1 MHRYN
6 DVRNHLH
13 MERTPDDGLRERDTL
28 ASRNAARSTGYRLE
42 KTWTATVFL
51 LLFALICGC
60 SPSTQKIMPSP
71 RAENGTIDLREWSWK
86 EDGIASLDG
95 VWSFDWLESN
105 GENGA
110 NPDFTAST
118 IEVPGTW
125 DYEEMGNGAEL
136 REHGYGIYRLTIL
149 HRNELGMMAI
159 RLPNI
164 STAYELSID
173 GKPMMSRG
181 RADYRPDSTVPYQ
194 LPATVYFNAGND
206 RTELKLA
213 VANYDHRHG
222 GIRTSIVMG
231 NAEQIQKLQTRHA
244 TQELVILGALI
255 MIGFYHLGLYV
266 LRRKEIANLMFALLC
281 LFVGLRMGLIGAGF
295 IVQWIDTITWTL
307 SIRLEYI
314 SLVMACWAGVVYFQS
329 MYPLEIRRFW
339 SKLSGGCAALL
350 VLFVLVASPLQFSSW
365 LIAFQLYLLLFSA
378 RVLIGLVLSA
388 KRRREGA
395 TLALIGVAGLVATI
409 VNDILFYNGWARSID
424 LVPFGQLFLIVM
436 NSFII
441 SLRFSL
447 THEKAER
454 MSAQLIEWNNSL
466 EERIEE
472 RTEELQRSYMTLEEA
487 KTDLERMEKSRTQ
500 LISNISHDLRTPITL
515 LQGYL
520 EALRDD
526 VISEPAQRD
535 KTIRSMLTKVEG
547 LNSMIQD
554 LFELS
559 VLEARK
565 VELSIENVPLS
576 CWKERLI
583 EQYGLEMQSKGIRFF
598 CLIEDGAD
606 EETTAAIDMR
616 RMDRVFANL
625 LYNAI
630 RHTPEGGTIGITMAS
645 LRDKP
650 FVEIKV
656 ADSGLGIDQTDLP
669 HIFDR
674 FYRKSDSRNS
684 ASGGSGLGLSIVKE
698 IVELHG
704 GQIGAH
710 NSEEGGSVFRIL
722 VPVTVR

>member
-1 MHRYN
+1 M
-6 DVRNHLH
+6 
-13 MERTPDDGLRERDTL
+13 
-28 ASRNAARSTGYRLE
+28 ASRNAARSTGYGWGR
-42 KTWTATVFL
+42 TWIVMVFL
-51 LLFALICGC
+51 LLFALLSGC
-60 SPSTQKIMPSP
+60 SPSSQQSTPSP

-95 VWSFDWLESN
+95 EWSFEWLESSGDN
-105 GENGA
+105 GENP
-110 NPDFTAST
+110 NFTAST
-118 IEVPGTW
+118 IDVPGTW
-125 DYEEMGNGAEL
+125 DYEEMGNGSEL
-136 REHGYGIYRLTIL
+136 RDYGYGIYRLTIL
-149 HRNELGMMAI
+149 HRNERDMMAI

-173 GKPMMSRG
+173 GEPMMSRG
-181 RADYRPDSTVPYQ
+181 RADYQPDLTVPYQ
-194 LPATVYFNAGND
+194 LPATVYFNARSD
-206 RTELKLA
+206 RTELKLV
-213 VANYDHRHG
+213 VANYDHRYG

-231 NAEQIQKLQTRHA
+231 DADRIQNLQTRHA
-244 TQELVILGALI
+244 AQELVILGALV

-281 LFVGLRMGLIGAGF
+281 LFVGLRMGLIGEGF
-295 IVQWIDTITWTL
+295 IVRWIDEITWVL

-314 SLVMACWAGVVYFQS
+314 SLVLACWAGLVYFQS

-339 SKLSGGCAALL
+339 IKLSGGCAVLL
-350 VLFVLVASPLQFSSW
+350 VLFVLVASPSQFTSW
-365 LIAFQLYLLLFSA
+365 VIAFQLYLLLFST

-395 TLALIGVAGLVATI
+395 KLALIGVAGLVVTI
-409 VNDILFYNGWARSID
+409 INDILFYNGWSRSID

-454 MSAQLIEWNNSL
+454 MSAQLIEWNSSL

-472 RTEELQRSYMTLEEA
+472 RTEELQ
-487 KTDLERMEKSRTQ
+487 RMEKSRTQ

-520 EALRDD
+520 EALRDN

-547 LNSMIQD
+547 LNSLIQD

-576 CWKERLI
+576 WWKERLM
-583 EQYGLEMQSKGIRFF
+583 EQYGLEMQSKGINFF
-598 CLIEDGAD
+598 CRIEDDAD
-606 EETTAAIDMR
+606 EETTVAIDMR

-645 LRDKP
+645 LRDMP

-656 ADSGLGIDQTDLP
+656 VDSGLGIDQADLP

-704 GQIGAH
+704 GLISAH
-710 NSEEGGSVFRIL
+710 NSEEGGGVFRIL